1 MTFHW
6 TKRLFSNIQQHIKNY
21 SCIKKKKVKCMRWQ
35 ATNTNVSFTVILPT
49 HFKNTWSHNYVA
61 HDSNRKWLFPQTFRK
76 LCWTQTHTWHQT
88 ALHTE
93 NMCECFTYLCR
104 TWLPVSQSSSLCLKR
119 RHVDFHRP
127 CLHLSLMCIHSS
139 KNMRGPVLP
148 GSLPTFS
155 LCLQR
160 PDARVLHGSWLATRP
175 PIAR

>member
-21 SCIKKKKVKCMRWQ
+21 SCIKKKKKVKCMRWQ

-148 GSLPTFS
+148 GCLSLHFLYVCKDQMPESCTGPGW
-155 LCLQR
+155 Q
-160 PDARVLHGSWLATRP
+160 PGP
-175 PIAR
+175 P

>member
-1 MTFHW
+1 
-6 TKRLFSNIQQHIKNY
+6 
-21 SCIKKKKVKCMRWQ
+21 MRWQ

-93 NMCECFTYLCR
+93 NMLTSSNVWVLHIPLQNMTAGQSKLVSLFKKTPC
-104 TWLPVSQSSSLCLKR
+104 WLPQALFTPLINVHPQLQEHEGTSSSR
-119 RHVDFHRP
+119 
-127 CLHLSLMCIHSS
+127 M
-139 KNMRGPVLP
+139 
-148 GSLPTFS
+148 SLPTFS

>member
-21 SCIKKKKVKCMRWQ
+21 SCIKKKW
-35 ATNTNVSFTVILPT
+35 NVWGGRRPIQTSVLQLFCQHTL
-49 HFKNTWSHNYVA
+49 KNTWSHNYVA

>member
-21 SCIKKKKVKCMRWQ
+21 SCIKKKVKCMRWQ

-104 TWLPVSQSSSLCLKR
+104 TWLPVSQSSSLFKKT
-119 RHVDFHRP
+119 P
-127 CLHLSLMCIHSS
+127 CWLPQALFTPLINVHPQLQEHEGTSS
-139 KNMRGPVLP
+139 SRISPYIFFMFAKTRCQSP
-148 GSLPTFS
+148 
-155 LCLQR
+155 
-160 PDARVLHGSWLATRP
+160 ARVLVGNPAPHSSVD
-175 PIAR
+175 

>member
-21 SCIKKKKVKCMRWQ
+21 SCIKKKVKCMRWQ